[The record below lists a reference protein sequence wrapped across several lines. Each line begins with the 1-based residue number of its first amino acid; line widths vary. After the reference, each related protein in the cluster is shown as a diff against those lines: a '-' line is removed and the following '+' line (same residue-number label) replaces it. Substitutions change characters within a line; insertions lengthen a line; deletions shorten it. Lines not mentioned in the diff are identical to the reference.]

1 MELLYV
7 LGIFLEQK
15 NLLLKANNMG
25 KKHPRFLFQ
34 KPPWK
39 AVDVAVLE
47 GLRSM
52 RLRKRPIMSPKEARG
67 TLTNQGWEVG
77 TMEGWHRSFWWT

>member
-7 LGIFLEQK
+7 LGIFLVCWR
-15 NLLLKANNMG
+15 LINMG
-25 KKHPRFLFQ
+25 EKLPSFLFQ
-34 KPPWK
+34 KSPWK

-77 TMEGWHRSFWWT
+77 TMEGWHFSFWWT